1 MKWYG
6 NGKERTDGIFEG
18 RGWRG
23 CDRDCADPGGNIY
36 PLIHTMYYVNIVK
49 IAEIE

>member
-23 CDRDCADPGGNIY
+23 CDRDCADPGGNIPPY
-36 PLIHTMYYVNIVK
+36 FVMDIVCIK
-49 IAEIE
+49 